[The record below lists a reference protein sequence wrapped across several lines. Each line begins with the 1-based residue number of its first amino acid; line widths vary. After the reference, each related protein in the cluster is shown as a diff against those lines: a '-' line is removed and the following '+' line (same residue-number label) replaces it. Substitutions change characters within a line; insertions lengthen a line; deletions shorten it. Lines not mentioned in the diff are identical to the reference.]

1 MKLRRT
7 MLFMPG
13 NNPGMLLNADL
24 YRADSVVFDLEDAV
38 SIYEKDAARDLVR
51 NALKYNEYNCEVGVR
66 VNHIST
72 PFGYDD
78 LEAMMSVKPDF
89 LRLPKSEEVED
100 IQRVDEFVTQAESRY
115 GYELGS
121 VKFVLT
127 IETALGIRNSYELA
141 KASKRVVAMGIGAE
155 DFAADM
161 QATRSR
167 DGKEILFA
175 KSQLL
180 LSARAAK
187 IQALDNVFADVN
199 DEEAFCAET
208 LLGKELGFDGKSVI
222 HPSQIPLV
230 HGIYAPSEAE
240 LEKSRRILAAYEE
253 ALANNSGVIALDGKM
268 IDGPIVKRAER
279 ALAYAA
285 AIGGQQGGR

>member
-1 MKLRRT
+1 MDEIVTK
-7 MLFMPG
+7 
-13 NNPGMLLNADL
+13 A
-24 YRADSVVFDLEDAV
+24 
-38 SIYEKDAARDLVR
+38 
-51 NALKYNEYNCEVGVR
+51 
-66 VNHIST
+66 
-72 PFGYDD
+72 
-78 LEAMMSVKPDF
+78 EA
-89 LRLPKSEEVED
+89 
-100 IQRVDEFVTQAESRY
+100 RY
-115 GYELGS
+115 GYEPGS

-141 KASKRVVAMGIGAE
+141 KASRRVVAMGIGAE

-161 QATRSR
+161 QANRSR

-187 IQALDNVFADVN
+187 IQALDNVFADVK

-208 LLGKELGFDGKSVI
+208 QLGKDLGFDGKSVI

-230 HGIYAPSEAE
+230 HGIYAPSDAE
-240 LEKSRRILAAYEE
+240 LEKSRRILAAYED

-285 AIGGQQGGR
+285 AIGGQQGGRA